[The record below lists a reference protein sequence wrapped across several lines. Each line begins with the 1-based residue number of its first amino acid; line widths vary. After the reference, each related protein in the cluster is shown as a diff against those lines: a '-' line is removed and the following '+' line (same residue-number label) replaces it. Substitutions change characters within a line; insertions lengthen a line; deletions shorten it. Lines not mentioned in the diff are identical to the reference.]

1 MDLTNE
7 PWEVLE
13 PLISNPVRRAD
24 GRGIPWEV
32 PVGSSL
38 VLIRELP
45 RPRATGMYRHPAWVL
60 VR

>member
-13 PLISNPVRRAD
+13 PLIPNPVRRAD

-38 VLIRELP
+38 ENYL
-45 RPRATGMYRHPAWVL
+45 GL
-60 VR
+60 VRLACIVILPGYW